1 MLQVSQPRTAQNT
14 ILALQGEP
22 SRKDGT
28 NITLIFNNQEDR
40 NKTTLSAHVWK
51 LKDEGRPYEIQWD
64 IMDRAK
70 TFNPISRKCR
80 LCLKEIFYIM
90 FKPESATLNSRNE
103 LYNTCRHRKQKLL
116 NPKK

>member
-1 MLQVSQPRTAQNT
+1 MWYIQASQEIPLRLDGNKYNT
-14 ILALQGEP
+14 
-22 SRKDGT
+22 T
-28 NITLIFNNQEDR
+28 FNNENEK
-40 NKTTLSAHVWK
+40 NKTTLSTYLWK
-51 LKDEGRPYEIQWD
+51 LKEEGKAHDIKWD
-64 IMDRAK
+64 IMDRA
-70 TFNPISRKCR
+70 TNFNPVNRKCR